1 MSLLFITQKRNCA
14 RGRKRTKICFIS
26 LARTLSEALN
36 VQKGGQRV
44 LQCKLPEAVCIS
56 CYSQALAY
64 CCGLKRVCKSEP

>member
-1 MSLLFITQKRNCA
+1 MSLLLHRKETA
-14 RGRKRTKICFIS
+14 RGHTRTKICFIS

-64 CCGLKRVCKSEP
+64 CCGLKHVCKSEP